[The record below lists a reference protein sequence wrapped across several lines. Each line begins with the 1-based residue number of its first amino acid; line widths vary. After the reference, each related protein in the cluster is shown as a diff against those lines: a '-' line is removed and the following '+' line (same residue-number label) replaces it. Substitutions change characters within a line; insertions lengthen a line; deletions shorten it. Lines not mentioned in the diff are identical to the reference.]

1 MKVVID
7 TDPGLDDAVAILF
20 ALADPGFDVRAITT
34 VAGNIGL
41 DRTTDNAGR
50 LVAVMG
56 ARVPVAAGAAHPLAR
71 QGIHEEAIH
80 GADGL
85 GGVVLPAPLAP
96 ARDDA
101 VALLAALLLAEGAG
115 SVTALCLGPLTNLA
129 LLARDHP
136 AAFARLGGIVAMGGT
151 LHEPGNAGPLA
162 EFNMAADPHAADIVL
177 GAGVALT
184 LIPLDVT
191 RRLRARPEDLAI
203 LPATPAAATAAALI
217 GAYFAGS
224 ARESRPLHDPC
235 VMLLARAPD
244 LFVCRDMRL
253 RVDTADHPGRLIPDD
268 SRPAVRVATGVDAPA
283 ALALLWRGLSRAGR
297 T

>member
-20 ALADPGFDVRAITT
+20 ALANPGFDVRAITT

-56 ARVPVAAGAAHPLAR
+56 ARVPVAAGAAQPLAR
-71 QGIHEEAIH
+71 QGIHEAAIH

-85 GGVVLPAPLAP
+85 GGVALPDPLTPPRA
-96 ARDDA
+96 DA
-101 VALLAALLLAEGAG
+101 VPMLAALLEDEDAGGVTVLA
-115 SVTALCLGPLTNLA
+115 LGPLTNLA
-129 LLARDHP
+129 LLARDQP
-136 AAFARLGGIVAMGGT
+136 AAFARLGGIIAMGGAIN
-151 LHEPGNAGPLA
+151 EAGNAGPHA

-177 GAGVALT
+177 GSGVPVT

-191 RRLRARPEDLAI
+191 RRLRARPEDLAA
-203 LPATPAAATAAALI
+203 LPATPAATTAAALI

-224 ARESRPLHDPC
+224 DRASRPLHDPC

-244 LFVCRDMRL
+244 LFGCHVMRL
-253 RVDTADHPGRLIPDD
+253 RVDTSDQPGRLIPDET
-268 SRPAVRVATGVDAPA
+268 RPAVRVAMTVDAPA
-283 ALALLWRGLSRAGR
+283 ALALLWRGLSR
-297 T
+297 

>member
-20 ALADPGFDVRAITT
+20 VLADPGFQVLAITT

-41 DRTTDNAGR
+41 DRTTENAGR

-56 ARVPVAAGAAHPLAR
+56 ARVQVAAGAARPLAR

-80 GADGL
+80 GPDGL
-85 GGVVLPAPLAP
+85 GGVALPAPLAP
-96 ARDDA
+96 AQDDA
-101 VALLAALLLAEGAG
+101 VALLAALLLAEEAG

-136 AAFARLGGIVAMGGT
+136 VAFARLGGIVAMGGT
-151 LHEPGNAGPLA
+151 IAEVGNAGPHA
-162 EFNMAADPHAADIVL
+162 EFNMAADPHAADVVL
-177 GAGVALT
+177 GSGVPLT

-191 RRLRARPEDLAI
+191 RRMRARPEDLDA
-203 LPATPAAATAAALI
+203 LPATPAAATSAALI
-217 GAYFAGS
+217 RAYFAGS

-235 VMLLARAPD
+235 VMLAARAPG
-244 LFVCRDMRL
+244 LFGLQDMRL
-253 RVDTADHPGRLIPDD
+253 RVDTLHHPGHLIPDD
-268 SRPAVRVATGVDAPA
+268 SRPAVRVAMSVDAPA
-283 ALALLWRGLSRAGR
+283 ALALLWQGLSR
-297 T
+297 